1 MQRDVLLT
9 PEGLDKLKDEIEHLS
24 TVKRREVA
32 ERIKEAREFG
42 DISENSEYD
51 DAKNEQA
58 MLEAR
63 IASLE
68 EKLRSA
74 SVINAAELDSNVV
87 RVGSLVSVK
96 DEGSGK
102 SLKYTIVGSTEANP
116 SENRLSNESPVG
128 KGLLGRKKGD
138 TVKVHAPQRQE
149 PRAEDHQDRR
159 RMSEGP
165 TSAGGGGEAE
175 ILAARRRKLEE
186 LRAAGIDPFPHEFP
200 GVVPIA
206 QAREGHDDLEPG
218 GETET
223 RVRVAGR
230 LAAKRG
236 QGKAIFA
243 DLVDRSGR
251 IQLLGPPQRA
261 RRGGVRAPARRSTSA
276 TSSAPTARSSARA
289 PAS

>member
-1 MQRDVLLT
+1 MQKDVLLT

-74 SVINAAELDSNVV
+74 SVIDASELDSDVV
-87 RVGSLVSVK
+87 RVGSHVSVK

-138 TVKVHAPQRQE
+138 TVKVQLPNGKIRE
-149 PRAEDHQDRR
+149 LKITKIDVGERARPLPPRR
-159 RMSEGP
+159 RRGRDP
-165 TSAGGGGEAE
+165 RRQAAQARG
-175 ILAARRRKLEE
+175 AARRRHRPVPARVRRRHPDRAGARGPRRPRARRRDRDARARRRPPR
-186 LRAAGIDPFPHEFP
+186 RAARP
-200 GVVPIA
+200 
-206 QAREGHDDLEPG
+206 
-218 GETET
+218 
-223 RVRVAGR
+223 
-230 LAAKRG
+230 G
-236 QGKAIFA
+236 QGDRSL

-251 IQLLGPPQRA
+251 IQLLGRLERA
-261 RRGGVRAPARRSTSA
+261 RRGGVRAAALARPRRHR
-276 TSSAPTARSSARA
+276 SAPTARSSARA

>member
-74 SVINAAELDSNVV
+74 SVINASELDSNVV

-102 SLKYTIVGSTEANP
+102 SLKYTIVGSTEADP

-138 TVKVHAPQRQE
+138 TAKVTLPNGKVR
-149 PRAEDHQDRR
+149 
-159 RMSEGP
+159 
-165 TSAGGGGEAE
+165 
-175 ILAARRRKLEE
+175 E
-186 LRAAGIDPFPHEFP
+186 LKITKID
-200 GVVPIA
+200 
-206 QAREGHDDLEPG
+206 
-218 GETET
+218 
-223 RVRVAGR
+223 VA
-230 LAAKRG
+230 
-236 QGKAIFA
+236 
-243 DLVDRSGR
+243 
-251 IQLLGPPQRA
+251 
-261 RRGGVRAPARRSTSA
+261 
-276 TSSAPTARSSARA
+276 
-289 PAS
+289 